1 MLRVKSIKLTI
12 ICAAVLGTSIVC
24 STAFAQ
30 SLNAGPTPP
39 PTPGPTPVP
48 HSFPTPT
55 PNPNPFASPS
65 PSPAP
70 GVQLGDVAIPVP
82 VLNML
87 QYLPGGAHEDIDI
100 ATLQTPTIQ
109 ANFTQALNQLAT
121 ATSGA
126 SGFGPA
132 QVTQALGKALI
143 YDQSLSVNNN
153 LACATCHEPYSGFTG
168 GSSFFN
174 ATTSA
179 DPGSVAITNAG
190 GKGPDARI
198 SSRKPQTYAYA
209 PFSPV
214 LHYNATQQDFYGGNF
229 WDMRAGGIRLENPAA
244 EQAQGP
250 PTNPVEM
257 GNLDIATYVYKL
269 SKSQEAPFFE
279 AFWGK
284 GSLSS
289 IKFPPNIATLAAI
302 PGGGPTNN
310 PPNNPNPAL
319 SQMSQADQ
327 NLVIY
332 AYDHAA
338 QSMAAYE
345 AGPEVSPFS
354 SKFDAALATPTS
366 SVLTADELAGW
377 NLFRGKAHCN
387 TCHLDGTEN
396 ITTGTITP
404 ADAADV
410 APLFTDFTSAN
421 IGTPQNFALPF
432 LFENHPDQFGY
443 VANAAGLMYLDLG
456 VGGFLANVS
465 LPVLLHE
472 SDNNIGTGRNPNPA
486 WAILAPNF
494 NGKVQT
500 PTLRNVDQ
508 RPYPGF
514 VKAYA
519 HNGYFK
525 SLKAIVHFYNTRDT
539 LNGGM
544 HQPAGEPGEGIT
556 YWPFPEV
563 NANVDQTIGHLGLT
577 ATEENQIVLFLQ
589 TLTDGFFVPPVRFDA
604 IHPVQT
610 ATPPRFRQKASSQP
624 Q

>member
-1 MLRVKSIKLTI
+1 MPPVKSIKLSI
-12 ICAAVLGTSIVC
+12 ICGAVLGTSIVY

-30 SLNAGPTPP
+30 SLNPGPTPP
-39 PTPGPTPVP
+39 ATPGPTPVP
-48 HSFPTPT
+48 NSFPTPT

-65 PSPAP
+65 PSPPP
-70 GVQLGDVAIPVP
+70 GVQEGGVAIPVP

-100 ATLQTPTIQ
+100 AFLQTPTIQ
-109 ANFTQALNQLAT
+109 ANFNQALNQLNT
-121 ATSGA
+121 ATPGTSH
-126 SGFGPA
+126 
-132 QVTQALGKALI
+132 VTQALGKALI
-143 YDQSLSVNNN
+143 YDLTLSVNNN

-179 DPGSVAITNAG
+179 DPGSVAILNAG
-190 GKGPDARI
+190 AGTTGPNARI

-214 LHYNATQQDFYGGNF
+214 LHYNNTQMDFYGGNF

-257 GNLDIATYVYKL
+257 ANFDIVTYVYKI
-269 SKSQEAPFFE
+269 SKSQYASFFE
-279 AFWGK
+279 EYWGK

-289 IKFPPNIATLAAI
+289 IHFPADIATFAAT
-302 PGGGPTNN
+302 PGPA
-310 PPNNPNPAL
+310 PNPDPLLAT
-319 SQMSQADQ
+319 MSQADQ
-327 NLVIY
+327 NLVVS
-332 AYDHAA
+332 AFDHAA

-345 AGPEVSPFS
+345 SGPEVSQFS
-354 SKFDAALATPTS
+354 SKFDAALLNPTQNP
-366 SVLTADELAGW
+366 LTADELAGW
-377 NLFRGKAHCN
+377 NLFHGKAHCN
-387 TCHLDGTEN
+387 TCHLDGTE
-396 ITTGTITP
+396 TTGTVTP
-404 ADAADV
+404 ANAADV

-421 IGTPQNFALPF
+421 IGTPQNYALPF
-432 LFENHPDQFGY
+432 LFENNPDQFGY
-443 VANAAGLMYLDLG
+443 VANKAGIFYLDLG

-465 LPVLLHE
+465 LAVTLGEQSGPG
-472 SDNNIGTGRNPNPA
+472 IGTGVNPNPA

-494 NGKVQT
+494 DGKVQV
-500 PTLRNVDQ
+500 PTCRNVDL

-514 VKAYA
+514 VKAYT

-525 SLKAIVHFYNTRDT
+525 SLKALVHFYNTRDT
-539 LNGGM
+539 LNGGV
-544 HQPAGEPGEGIT
+544 HKPAGLPGEGIT

-577 ATEENQIVLFLQ
+577 DAEENQIVLFLQ
-589 TLTDGFFVPPVRFDA
+589 TLTDGYFKPPVVFNAR
-604 IHPVQT
+604 PVQT
-610 ATPPRFRQKASSQP
+610 KIPPRFQH
-624 Q
+624 

>member
-1 MLRVKSIKLTI
+1 MPRVKSITLSI
-12 ICAAVLGTSIVC
+12 ICGAVLGASIVC
-24 STAFAQ
+24 PTAFAQ
-30 SLNAGPTPP
+30 MLNPNPNP
-39 PTPGPTPVP
+39 SPTPGPTPIR

-70 GVQLGDVAIPVP
+70 GVQPGGVAVPIP
-82 VLNML
+82 VLNMA
-87 QYLPGGAHEDIDI
+87 QFLPGGAHPDVDI
-100 ATLQTPTIQ
+100 ATLLIPTI
-109 ANFTQALNQLAT
+109 NMEFTQALAQLQT

-126 SGFGPA
+126 PGFGLA

-143 YDQSLSVNNN
+143 YDQTLSVNNN
-153 LACATCHEPYSGFTG
+153 LACATCHIPYAGFTG

-179 DPGSVAITNAG
+179 LPGSVLITNAHG
-190 GKGPDARI
+190 QGPDVRI
-198 SSRKPQTYAYA
+198 SSRRPQTYAYA

-214 LHYNATQQDFYGGNF
+214 LHFNNTQKDFYGGNF

-257 GNLDIATYVYKL
+257 GNLDIATYVYKI
-269 SKSQEAPFFE
+269 SISQEAKFFE

-289 IKFPPNIATLAAI
+289 IHFPPHIATLAKI
-302 PGGGPTNN
+302 PG
-310 PPNNPNPAL
+310 PPAPGSIPPLAM
-319 SQMSQADQ
+319 MSQADQ
-327 NLVIY
+327 NLVI
-332 AYDHAA
+332 AAFDHAA
-338 QSMAAYE
+338 QSTAAYE
-345 AGPEVSPFS
+345 GGPEVSPFS
-354 SKFDAALATPTS
+354 SKFDAALAGAAT
-366 SVLTADELAGW
+366 LTADELAGW
-377 NLFRGKAHCN
+377 NLFRGKGQCN
-387 TCHLDGTEN
+387 TCHLDGTAN
-396 ITTGTITP
+396 STTPITP

-410 APLFTDFTSAN
+410 APLFTDFTSSN

-465 LPVLLHE
+465 LAITLGEQSGPG
-472 SDNNIGTGRNPNPA
+472 IGTGQNPNPS
-486 WAILAPNF
+486 WAVLAPQF
-494 NGKVQT
+494 NGKVQV
-500 PTLRNVDQ
+500 PTCRNVDL

-525 SLKAIVHFYNTRDT
+525 SLKALVHFYNTRDT
-539 LNGGM
+539 LNRGV
-544 HQPAGEPGEGIT
+544 HKPAGEPGEGIT

-577 ATEENQIVLFLQ
+577 DAEENQIVLFLQ
-589 TLTDGFFVPPVRFDA
+589 TLSDGFFVPAVKFNEMQRPAQAADHIRTKSNVTST
-604 IHPVQT
+604 Q
-610 ATPPRFRQKASSQP
+610 
-624 Q
+624 

>member
-1 MLRVKSIKLTI
+1 MLRIKSIKLSTVYRAI
-12 ICAAVLGTSIVC
+12 LGMSIVC
-24 STAFAQ
+24 SSAFAQ
-30 SLNAGPTPP
+30 GLNSGPTPP
-39 PTPGPTPVP
+39 PPPGPTPIP

-55 PNPNPFASPS
+55 PNPIPFASPS

-70 GVQLGDVAIPVP
+70 GVQPGGVAIPIP

-109 ANFTQALNQLAT
+109 KEFKRALDQLGI

-132 QVTQALGKALI
+132 QVTQQLGKALI

-179 DPGSVAITNAG
+179 DPGSVPITNAG
-190 GKGPDARI
+190 AGTTGPNARI
-198 SSRKPQTYAYA
+198 SSRRPQTYAYA

-214 LHYNATQQDFYGGNF
+214 LHFNATQMDFYGGNF

-257 GNLDIATYVYKL
+257 ANLDIATYVYKI

-289 IKFPPNIATLAAI
+289 IHFPPNIATLAKI
-302 PGGGPTNN
+302 PAGA
-310 PPNNPNPAL
+310 PNNPSAL
-319 SQMSQADQ
+319 ALMSQADQ
-327 NLVIY
+327 NLVID
-332 AYDHAA
+332 AFDHAA
-338 QSMAAYE
+338 QSTAAYE
-345 AGPEVSPFS
+345 GGPEVSPFS
-354 SKFDAALATPTS
+354 SKFDFALAGAAT
-366 SVLTADELAGW
+366 LTADELAGW

-387 TCHLDGTEN
+387 TCHLDGTES
-396 ITTGTITP
+396 ITTAPPITP

-410 APLFTDFTSAN
+410 APLFTDFTSSN

-443 VANAAGLMYLDLG
+443 VASAAGLMYLDLG

-465 LPVLLHE
+465 LAVTLGEKSGPG
-472 SDNNIGTGRNPNPA
+472 IGTGQNPNPA
-486 WAILAPNF
+486 WALLAPQF
-494 NGKVQT
+494 NGNVQV
-500 PTLRNVDQ
+500 PTCRNVDL

-525 SLKAIVHFYNTRDT
+525 SLKALVHFYNTRDT
-539 LNGGM
+539 LNGGV
-544 HQPAGEPGEGIT
+544 HKPAGEPGEGIT

-577 ATEENQIVLFLQ
+577 DAEENQIVVFLQ
-589 TLTDGFFVPPVRFDA
+589 ALSDGFFVPAVKFNEVRPVPTTDHMR
-604 IHPVQT
+604 PSNVTSTQ
-610 ATPPRFRQKASSQP
+610 
-624 Q
+624 

>member
-1 MLRVKSIKLTI
+1 MLRVKSIKLPI

-30 SLNAGPTPP
+30 SLNAGPTPI
-39 PTPGPTPVP
+39 P

-55 PNPNPFASPS
+55 PNPIPFASPS

-70 GVQLGDVAIPVP
+70 GVQKGGVAIPIP

-109 ANFTQALNQLAT
+109 TNFTQALNQLAT

-126 SGFGPA
+126 SGFGLA

-179 DPGSVAITNAG
+179 DPGSVPITNAG
-190 GKGPDARI
+190 AGTTGPNARI
-198 SSRKPQTYAYA
+198 SSRRPQTYAYA

-214 LHYNATQQDFYGGNF
+214 LHYNNTQNDFYGGNF
-229 WDMRAGGIRLENPAA
+229 WDMRAGGIRLDNPAA

-257 GNLDIATYVYKL
+257 GNLDIATYVYKI
-269 SKSQEAPFFE
+269 SKSKEAPFFE

-289 IKFPPNIATLAAI
+289 IHFPANIATLAAI
-302 PGGGPTNN
+302 PGGA
-310 PPNNPNPAL
+310 PNNPSAL
-319 SQMSQADQ
+319 AMMSQADQ
-327 NLVIY
+327 NLVIS
-332 AYDHAA
+332 AFDHAA
-338 QSMAAYE
+338 QSTAAYE
-345 AGPEVSPFS
+345 AGPEVSSFS

-366 SVLTADELAGW
+366 AVLTSDELAGW

-387 TCHLDGTEN
+387 TCHLDGTES
-396 ITTGTITP
+396 ITTAPPITP

-410 APLFTDFTSAN
+410 APLFTDFTSSN

-465 LPVLLHE
+465 LAVTIGEKSGPG
-472 SDNNIGTGRNPNPA
+472 IGTGQNPNPA
-486 WAILAPNF
+486 WAVLAPQF
-494 NGKVQT
+494 NGKVQV
-500 PTLRNVDQ
+500 PTCRNVDL

-525 SLKAIVHFYNTRDT
+525 SLKALVHFYNTRDT
-539 LNGGM
+539 LNGGV
-544 HQPAGEPGEGIT
+544 HKPAGEPGEGIT

-589 TLTDGFFVPPVRFDA
+589 TLSDGFFVPAVKFNEVR
-604 IHPVQT
+604 PVQT
-610 ATPPRFRQKASSQP
+610 TDHIRP
-624 Q
+624 QSNITSTQ